1 MYVHCCQNCQ
11 PLLLTR
17 PLNWWFRPSRYITIT
32 TSLYIYFESWPMM
45 TMFSTW
51 QYEVKMEDVEAAE
64 MVISMRLV
72 VVQCQVWQQ
81 CTLRH
86 QSPSTSGHQLNLS
99 PAIQLCNTW
108 TCDMT
113 RHMLCVTYHTICL
126 TVSNSI
132 MSQLTAAALQHPT
145 CVLCLPG
152 AIHLGRGKSA
162 NLPIF
167 WLDISS
173 RRRLRLAQ

>member
-11 PLLLTR
+11 PLLFTR

-108 TCDMT
+108 TCDM
-113 RHMLCVTYHTICL
+113 RHVTCYVWIITQYVWLSAIQLCH
-126 TVSNSI
+126 NWPR
-132 MSQLTAAALQHPT
+132 QLCSTQLVFSVDQGPT
-145 CVLCLPG
+145 FGQGQKC
-152 AIHLGRGKSA
+152 KSSH
-162 NLPIF
+162 F
-167 WLDISS
+167 
-173 RRRLRLAQ
+173 LAGYQQ

>member
-1 MYVHCCQNCQ
+1 
-11 PLLLTR
+11 
-17 PLNWWFRPSRYITIT
+17 
-32 TSLYIYFESWPMM
+32 M

-72 VVQCQVWQQ
+72 VLQCQVWQQ

-108 TCDMT
+108 TCDLACNTCTCDMRHVTCYVWLITQYMFDCQQFNYVTTDRGSSVAPNLCSLLT
-113 RHMLCVTYHTICL
+113 RGL
-126 TVSNSI
+126 
-132 MSQLTAAALQHPT
+132 
-145 CVLCLPG
+145 
-152 AIHLGRGKSA
+152 HLGMGKSA
-162 NLPIF
+162 NVV
-167 WLDISS
+167 WVEWTSS
-173 RRRLRLAQ
+173 HFLAEYQQ

>member
-1 MYVHCCQNCQ
+1 
-11 PLLLTR
+11 
-17 PLNWWFRPSRYITIT
+17 
-32 TSLYIYFESWPMM
+32 M

-72 VVQCQVWQQ
+72 VLQCQVWQQ

-108 TCDMT
+108 TCDM
-113 RHMLCVTYHTICL
+113 RHVTCYVWLITQYVWLSAIQLCH
-126 TVSNSI
+126 NWPR
-132 MSQLTAAALQHPT
+132 QLCSTQLVFSVDQGPYNWAWAKVQMWSEFWMDIFPFS
-145 CVLCLPG
+145 G
-152 AIHLGRGKSA
+152 WISA
-162 NLPIF
+162 VEEGWGWRNK
-167 WLDISS
+167 
-173 RRRLRLAQ
+173 